1 MVVSVARSQ
10 PNDPRLVILKCVGE
24 TPSKAICSECYTK
37 FFTPQDLINNPR
49 NAELHLRDQFAL
61 HKCKSHFADVA

>member
-1 MVVSVARSQ
+1 MVVSSVLFE

-24 TPSKAICSECYTK
+24 TPLKATCSECYTK

-49 NAELHLRDQFAL
+49 NAELHLLDQFAS
-61 HKCKSHFADVA
+61 HKCKAHFTDAA